1 MSKEQVNQLHPPKKK
16 NKEEVQL
23 NVKKSVYY
31 KDGTSTMLFCRDL
44 TVPMAR
50 LVVSTVRN
58 ALKRLDINMKG
69 NLIITN

>member
-1 MSKEQVNQLHPPKKK
+1 MDQVKNQLHPPKKK

-31 KDGTSTMLFCRDL
+31 KDGTSTMLFCKDV

>member
-1 MSKEQVNQLHPPKKK
+1 MSKDQVNQLHPPKKK

-58 ALKRLDINMKG
+58 ALKRLDVNMKG

>member
-1 MSKEQVNQLHPPKKK
+1 MDQVKNQLHPPKKK

-58 ALKRLDINMKG
+58 ALKRLDVNMKG

>member
-58 ALKRLDINMKG
+58 ALKRLDVNMKG

>member
-1 MSKEQVNQLHPPKKK
+1 MDQVKNQLHPPKKK

-31 KDGTSTMLFCRDL
+31 KDGTSTMLFCKDV

-58 ALKRLDINMKG
+58 ALKRLDVNMKG

>member
-1 MSKEQVNQLHPPKKK
+1 MDQVKNQLHPPKKK

-31 KDGTSTMLFCRDL
+31 KDGTSTMLFCRDV

>member
-1 MSKEQVNQLHPPKKK
+1 MDQVKNQLHPPRKK

-31 KDGTSTMLFCRDL
+31 KDGTSTMLFCKDV

-50 LVVSTVRN
+50 LVVSTVRT

>member
-31 KDGTSTMLFCRDL
+31 KDGTSTMLFCKDV

-58 ALKRLDINMKG
+58 ALKRLDVNMKG

>member
-1 MSKEQVNQLHPPKKK
+1 MDQVKNQLHPPKKK
-16 NKEEVQL
+16 NKEKVQL

-58 ALKRLDINMKG
+58 ALKRLDVNMKG

>member
-31 KDGTSTMLFCRDL
+31 KDGTSTMLFCKDV